1 MAESVLLPPR
11 AQTVIVL
18 VLNSWAASF
27 LILLLFVRTLP
38 PTLTPIPGPADAEA
52 AWWGLWPITYLPGWA
67 MLAGTLAVLLAL
79 AVGRWGFWIL
89 DWRFWIGVVA
99 ALGLFG
105 AFWLFQVPHTRWGDA
120 YILTYGI
127 AYADP
132 ALRLTHSWQAPLDL
146 FLHSQV
152 WLALHERLGW
162 ETARPVYRLLS
173 PLAGGIYL
181 AVAVALGRDRR
192 VGPGWLTFGLLASIG
207 VIQLFFGYV
216 ENYSFAAA
224 GILLYLW
231 LGLGV
236 LRGERPLWLAATV
249 LAVTN
254 AIHPSTVVYAPSLVF
269 VACCVGKAK
278 GKRQSAKGK
287 RVGSQV
293 TILLSV
299 ALPMLIVA
307 VGTVLLMESGGHGLS
322 ALLSSDRPGG
332 GDGRWLVPLFATA
345 TRWEHYTMVSWGHL
359 RDIVNEQ
366 MLVGPVVLPVL
377 AVLGGAL
384 LFDKAKG
391 KRQSAK
397 GKRIVA
403 ERTAHSSAPL
413 APQPWGELS
422 TTSPRIGGRGAEAG
436 EQLLA
441 ERTVWA
447 DDHSQFSILN
457 SQFSKFLFLAAL
469 FHLLLTW
476 VWNPDYG
483 GQRDW
488 DLFALAAIPS
498 ALLLAY
504 ALPRL
509 LTERRQLFAAT
520 LPLLT
525 VQALHTA
532 AWIYQNTL
540 PWDWP
545 G

>member
-1 MAESVLLPPR
+1 MTATAPLSPR
-11 AQTVIVL
+11 AQSMTVL
-18 VLNSWAASF
+18 VLNSWAVVF
-27 LILLLFVRTLP
+27 LALLLFVRTLP
-38 PTLTPIPGPADAEA
+38 ATPTPIPSPADAEA
-52 AWWGLWPITYLPGWA
+52 AWWGLWPVTAAPGWA
-67 MLAGTLAVLLAL
+67 VVVGTVMVLAAL
-79 AVGRWGFWIL
+79 VVGRRGSGVGDWGVG
-89 DWRFWIGVVA
+89 IGA
-99 ALGLFG
+99 AALFG
-105 AFWLFQVPHTRWGDA
+105 AFFVFQVPHTRWGDA

-127 AYADP
+127 SYADP

-152 WLALHERLGW
+152 WLAVHDRFGW
-162 ETARPVYRLLS
+162 ETARPVYQLLS

-192 VGPGWLTFGLLASIG
+192 NGPGWLTFGLLASIG

-254 AIHPSTVVYAPSLVF
+254 AVHPSTVIYAPSLLYL
-269 VACCVGKAK
+269 AWRVGKAK

-287 RVGSQV
+287 RGGSLAAV
-293 TILLSV
+293 LLSV

-307 VGTVLLMESGGHGLS
+307 GTTVLLMESGGHGLS
-322 ALLSSDRPGG
+322 ALLTSDRPGG

-345 TRWEHYTMVSWGHL
+345 TRWEHYTMFSWGHL
-359 RDIVNEQ
+359 RDMFNEQ
-366 MLVGPVVLPVL
+366 MLVGPGILPGL
-377 AVLGGAL
+377 LVLGGGL
-384 LFDKAKG
+384 LFEKAKG

-397 GKRIVA
+397 GKRVAA
-403 ERTAHSSAPL
+403 ERT
-413 APQPWGELS
+413 
-422 TTSPRIGGRGAEAG
+422 R
-436 EQLLA
+436 
-441 ERTVWA
+441 WA
-447 DDHSQFSILN
+447 DNHFQFSIFN
-457 SQFSKFLFLAAL
+457 FQFSNFLFLAAA
-469 FHLLLTW
+469 FHLLLIW

-488 DLFALAAIPS
+488 DLFALATIPS

-509 LTERRQLFAAT
+509 LTERRHLFSAA

-525 VQALHTA
+525 IQTLHTA
-532 AWIYQNTL
+532 AWVYQNTL

-545 G
+545 T